1 MEWWNN
7 GFKVKKFFLFIV
19 YFQCESMISK
29 NKVPCSVA
37 YFNQQTK
44 RNTRL
49 SGEIDE
55 EKWFKFKKIVELLL
69 IKKLNQK
76 K

>member
-1 MEWWNN
+1 
-7 GFKVKKFFLFIV
+7 
-19 YFQCESMISK
+19 MISK
-29 NKVPCSVA
+29 NKVPCSVV

-49 SGEIDE
+49 SGVIDE

>member
-1 MEWWNN
+1 
-7 GFKVKKFFLFIV
+7 
-19 YFQCESMISK
+19 MISK
-29 NKVPCSVA
+29 NKVPCNIV
-37 YFNQQTK
+37 YFNQKAK

-76 K
+76 KNKETF

>member
-1 MEWWNN
+1 
-7 GFKVKKFFLFIV
+7 
-19 YFQCESMISK
+19 MISP
-29 NKVPCSVA
+29 NKVPCKVV

-44 RNTRL
+44 QKTRL
-49 SGEIDE
+49 TGEIDE

>member
-1 MEWWNN
+1 
-7 GFKVKKFFLFIV
+7 
-19 YFQCESMISK
+19 MISK
-29 NKVPCSVA
+29 NKVPCNIV
-37 YFNQQTK
+37 YFNQKTK
-44 RNTRL
+44 RKTRL

-76 K
+76 RNKVTF

>member
-1 MEWWNN
+1 
-7 GFKVKKFFLFIV
+7 
-19 YFQCESMISK
+19 MISK
-29 NKVPCSVA
+29 NKVPCNVV
-37 YFNQQTK
+37 YFNQLTK
-44 RNTRL
+44 QNTRL

-76 K
+76 KLDVEL

>member
-1 MEWWNN
+1 
-7 GFKVKKFFLFIV
+7 
-19 YFQCESMISK
+19 MISK
-29 NKVPCSVA
+29 NKVSCNIV

-44 RNTRL
+44 RKTRL